1 MKNYYNQLPKSLML
15 ITIIFVGLMFFGT
28 SNAQAQKSKLIGDWK
43 LSKTSD
49 SSDTRSV
56 SFKMS
61 GNNIT
66 GSYTNAAGE
75 QFNITSINF
84 SGGTYRFKIGGL
96 SMNVSLK
103 SENDNLFKG
112 KARVSGEK
120 LWDNVQMVRRD

>member
-1 MKNYYNQLPKSLML
+1 ML
-15 ITIIFVGLMFFGT
+15 ISIVFLGLMFFGT
-28 SNAQAQKSKLIGDWK
+28 FNAQAQKSKLIGDWK

-56 SFKMS
+56 SFKVS

-66 GSYTNAAGE
+66 GSYTNASGE
-75 QFNITSINF
+75 QFNITSIKF
-84 SGGTYRFKIGGL
+84 SGGTYSFRIEGL

-103 SENDNLFKG
+103 RENDNLFKG

-120 LWDNVQMVRRD
+120 LWDNVQLARRQ